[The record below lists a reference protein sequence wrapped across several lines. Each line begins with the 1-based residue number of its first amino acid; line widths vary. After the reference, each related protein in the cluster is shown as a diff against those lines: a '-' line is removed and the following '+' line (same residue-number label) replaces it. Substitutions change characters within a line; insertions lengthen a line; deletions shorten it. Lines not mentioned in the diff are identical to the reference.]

1 MANRESSGSQG
12 GSSPARR
19 DKSRSPARRSL
30 SPARRGRSPAR
41 RSCSPARSRRGRSCS
56 REWPSKS
63 HSASESDSDDES
75 SDDSV
80 EGERQSE
87 AEGENNELAHF
98 ITKLKRADD
107 KTVTDA
113 YFGDGKFT
121 KDARV
126 DLTHHY
132 FLSDRQYKRMMPKDQ
147 DRDGAGKIQRAAEF
161 SQI

>member
-1 MANRESSGSQG
+1 M
-12 GSSPARR
+12 
-19 DKSRSPARRSL
+19 
-30 SPARRGRSPAR
+30 
-41 RSCSPARSRRGRSCS
+41 
-56 REWPSKS
+56 
-63 HSASESDSDDES
+63 
-75 SDDSV
+75 

-98 ITKLKRADD
+98 IAKLKRADD

-113 YFGDGKFT
+113 YFDKLVGDGKFT

-126 DLTHHY
+126 DLTDHY